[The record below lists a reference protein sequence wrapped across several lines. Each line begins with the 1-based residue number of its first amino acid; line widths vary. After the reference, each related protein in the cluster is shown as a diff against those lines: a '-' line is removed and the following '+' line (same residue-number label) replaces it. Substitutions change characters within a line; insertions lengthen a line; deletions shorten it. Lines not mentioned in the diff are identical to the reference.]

1 MERTWILVL
10 LECRRNMGS
19 SLHLSESHSSCLQK
33 KDAATHFAGFNSVQ
47 SLSHVR
53 LFATPWTAPARLPC
67 PSSTPGAC
75 SNSCP
80 LIQWSRWTISSSVS
94 PFSSCLH
101 FFQASGSFP
110 ISKVFASGGQSI
122 GASASASNEYSGLT
136 IDWFDLLA
144 AQGILKSLLKHH
156 SSKALVLQCS
166 AFFMVQLSHP
176 FMTTEKTI
184 ALTSQTFVG

>member
-101 FFQASGSFP
+101 FFPASGSFP
-110 ISKVFASGGQSI
+110 IVRSLHQVVKVLELQLQYPMNIQDWLLTGLISLQPKGFSRVFSNTTVQKHWFF
-122 GASASASNEYSGLT
+122 SAQLSLWSNSH
-136 IDWFDLLA
+136 IRSW
-144 AQGILKSLLKHH
+144 LLK
-156 SSKALVLQCS
+156 K
-166 AFFMVQLSHP
+166 P
-176 FMTTEKTI
+176 
-184 ALTSQTFVG
+184 